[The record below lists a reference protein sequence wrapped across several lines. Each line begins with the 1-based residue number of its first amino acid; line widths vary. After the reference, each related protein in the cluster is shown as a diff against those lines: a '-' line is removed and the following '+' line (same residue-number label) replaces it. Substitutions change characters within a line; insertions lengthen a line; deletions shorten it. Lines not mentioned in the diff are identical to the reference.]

1 MAKMPKEVVE
11 FFQQDPV
18 KVPKVIATVD
28 AKGVPN
34 VVPKG
39 SLVAVD
45 EETIA
50 YADLAP
56 GKTRSNLKPGAR
68 VAIAAFKL
76 PPAGYQVKGTF
87 QGFQTSGPLVERFAK
102 MLKPMGMDVR
112 SVGVIKVEE
121 VYSLSPADAG
131 KRIV

>member
-1 MAKMPKEVVE
+1 MAKMPKEVME
-11 FFQQDPV
+11 LFQQDPS
-18 KVPKVIATVD
+18 KVSKVIATVD

-34 VVPKG
+34 VAPKG
-39 SLVAVD
+39 SLTAID
-45 EETIA
+45 DETIA

-56 GKTRSNLKPGAR
+56 GKTRANLKANSK
-68 VAIAAFKL
+68 VSVAAFKL

-102 MLKPMGMDVR
+102 MLKPLGMNVQ
-112 SVGVIKVEE
+112 SVAVIKVDE

-131 KRIV
+131 KKIA

>member
-11 FFQQDPV
+11 LFQQDPV

-28 AKGVPN
+28 SNGVPN

-45 EETIA
+45 DETIA

-56 GKTRSNLKPGAR
+56 GKTRSNLKPGAK
-68 VAIAAFKL
+68 VAAAAFKL

-87 QGFQTSGPLVERFAK
+87 QGFQTSGPLLERFAR
-102 MLKPMGMDVR
+102 MLKPMGMEVR

-121 VYSLSPADAG
+121 VYSLSPADGG
-131 KRIV
+131 KRMV

>member
-28 AKGVPN
+28 ANGVPN

-39 SLVAVD
+39 SLMAVD

-56 GKTRSNLKPGAR
+56 GKTRSNLKPWRPSSFHPPGTSSR
-68 VAIAAFKL
+68 VPFRGFR
-76 PPAGYQVKGTF
+76 PPGLWWKGSPKCSNRWEWTF
-87 QGFQTSGPLVERFAK
+87 
-102 MLKPMGMDVR
+102 DR
-112 SVGVIKVEE
+112 S
-121 VYSLSPADAG
+121 A
-131 KRIV
+131 